1 MRKRQKRRDGEV
13 NDRESSASIS
23 TSDILTW
30 TQSTADLS
38 SRPVETLLL
47 PLVQVKDVRNRDKYK
62 RLHIRKS

>member
-1 MRKRQKRRDGEV
+1 MS
-13 NDRESSASIS
+13 DRESSASIS

-62 RLHIRKS
+62 KLHIRKS